1 MIFSLVFLFIANA
14 LLTTFGRLLKGDP
27 LAFITI
33 ETSLFDSDNIGALN
47 MTVHKTLIRTL
58 DNSGIDISNLRLKRD
73 FKGGRRDENF

>member
-1 MIFSLVFLFIANA
+1 MVFSLLLAIAACFLLIT
-14 LLTTFGRLLKGDP
+14 LGRIRKGDP
-27 LAFITI
+27 YAYFMI